1 MSNITKPT
9 VDAVWQDLMS
19 DLCKSCDVLDYC
31 DEAGLECNAFKLL
44 LDQTKAIDQEIKYW
58 DNSQSR
64 LDQEP
69 NKFEGFILGLM
80 KAKLITERLRKE
92 IASTKR

>member
-1 MSNITKPT
+1 VSNITKPT

-31 DEAGLECNAFKLL
+31 DETGLECNAFKLL
-44 LDQTKAIDQEIKYW
+44 LDQTKAIDQEIKYL
-58 DNSQSR
+58 DSR

-69 NKFEGFILGLM
+69 NEFEGFIQGLM